1 MANDDVLD
9 KLKEAITV
17 AKRLQEIVKGQH
29 ELFTNA
35 VKEQTADIEKH
46 KEALRRVVGALE
58 VSNAELS
65 LYHNMEERRH
75 NCPCQPSRGM
85 ILAEEALAF
94 ARRVMEK

>member
-46 KEALRRVVGALE
+46 KEALRRVVGWI
-58 VSNAELS
+58 
-65 LYHNMEERRH
+65 R
-75 NCPCQPSRGM
+75 
-85 ILAEEALAF
+85 EALAILESGGPP
-94 ARRVMEK
+94 VHVVEKLHQALAKGVSNDKA